1 MNVPKAQ
8 PRRKTSVFLDA
19 KKDSTIYRNFAIRH
33 VLQTKTQLLHA
44 YLSMAV
50 ALTTKQW

>member
-19 KKDSTIYRNFAIRH
+19 KKGSTIYRNFATRH
-33 VLQTKTQLLHA
+33 VLRTKTQLLHA
-44 YLSMAV
+44 YPLMAV
-50 ALTTKQW
+50 ALTTEQR